1 MRLLDLHDLGLAAD
15 AASYKKTLLQLT
27 AELGFER
34 MNATLRLGDAAGR
47 KVANAIVDNTP
58 DSIKGITLDPA
69 AALRDPCFLRQ
80 MKSPLPFVYDQQFYI
95 DGDAGDM
102 WDVFSPFGYKTGI
115 SLSLHLPGNKHFLLS
130 LDRHDPMSR
139 DGEVVARQLAD
150 AHLMAVYAN
159 AAADRIFNLER
170 RPAPRA
176 PRLTPRE
183 VEALR
188 WCMAGKSS
196 WEIGQILALSE
207 NTVNFHVKN
216 AVRKLDAV
224 NRRDAVVKGMA
235 LGIL

>member
-1 MRLLDLHDLGLAAD
+1 MRLLDLQELGLAAD
-15 AASYKKTLLQLT
+15 EASYKNALLRFT
-27 AELGFER
+27 EEMGFER
-34 MNATLRLGDAAGR
+34 MTAVLRLGDAEGR

-58 DSIKGITLDPA
+58 EAIKGITLDPA
-69 AALRDPCFLRQ
+69 AALRDPCFQRQ
-80 MKSPLPFVYDQQFYI
+80 LKSPLPFVYNQQFYV
-95 DGDAGDM
+95 DGNAGDL
-102 WDVFSPFGYKTGI
+102 WDIYAPYGYRTGI

-130 LDRHDPMSR
+130 LDRHEPISR

-150 AHLMAVYAN
+150 AHLLAVYAN

-170 RPAPRA
+170 APARRA
-176 PRLTPRE
+176 PKLTVRE
-183 VEALR
+183 AEVLR

-216 AVRKLDAV
+216 AVLKLDAV

-235 LGIL
+235 FGIL